1 MHTRITD
8 RRLKFFTFLVLLVI
22 FIFIGRLVWFQVIAA
37 PELNRESSQALV
49 KNHDIKAI
57 RGEITDAEGNI
68 LASTVLSWDINIDPL
83 NAGPVVLDING
94 TKTAFTKEQIAQK
107 LADILREPANDILT
121 KMSGTSRYA
130 SLKRDVSASTFIQLK
145 QLDIP
150 WVYYDEN
157 QSRHYSNGAVAGNLL
172 GFVGSDGT
180 ALAGLERTMNSC
192 LAGTDGKETYV
203 QGADW
208 IKIPSSIQ
216 TIVPVKDGGDVMM
229 TINQDLQYA
238 AQQEMAATVRRL
250 KADWAS
256 AIVIEVKTGRIL
268 AAAEAPSVDPN
279 NPGGV
284 GPQNRHSRIFQAAFE
299 PGSILKTV
307 AASTAIDV
315 GKATPQTHV
324 VAPDRLRMPWGQWIN
339 DAEIH
344 KPEKLTL
351 AGVLMNSSNTGLVQ
365 IGGKVDSATRYE
377 YMKKFGMGVKTGVN
391 FEGESTG
398 LLSNYKSWDK
408 MTDKVV
414 MFGQGVSLT
423 PIQTAMIYQAIAN
436 KGVRLSP
443 VLVDGCRDR
452 SGNLTRTSVPGPTR
466 VISESTAKQTIDMLE
481 KVVEL
486 GPIGKTARI
495 PGYRIAGK
503 TGTAQIAEGRGYGRL
518 HAVSFVGMA
527 PADDPQYVVAV
538 TAYKS
543 RTVSN
548 SLGATPGFVA
558 IMKQVLK
565 TYKVPPSTT
574 KSADIPVKW

>member
-1 MHTRITD
+1 VHTSITD
-8 RRLKFFTFLVLLVI
+8 RRHKIFTLIILLVI
-22 FIFIGRLVWFQVIAA
+22 LIFMGRLFWFQVVAA
-37 PELNRESSQALV
+37 PELRKESSQAMV
-49 KNHDIKAI
+49 KNGVLKAL
-57 RGEITDAEGNI
+57 RGEITDSEGNV

-94 TKTAFTKEQIAQK
+94 TKTAFSKEQIAQK
-107 LADILREPANDILT
+107 LADILKEPVDVVLS

-130 SLKRDVSASTFIQLK
+130 NLKKEVSASTFMQLK
-145 QLDIP
+145 ELDIP

-180 ALAGLERTMNSC
+180 PLAGLERTMNSC

-216 TIVPVKDGGDVMM
+216 TLVPVRDGGDVVM

-284 GPQNRHSRIFQAAFE
+284 AAQNRHSRIFQSAFE

-307 AASTAIDV
+307 AAATAIDV
-315 GKATPQTHV
+315 GKATPETHV
-324 VAPDRLRMPWGQWIN
+324 IAPDKLRMPWGQYIN

-365 IGGKVDSATRYE
+365 IGGKVDSATRFD
-377 YMKKFGMGVKTGVN
+377 YMKKFGMGSKTGVN
-391 FEGESTG
+391 FEGESNG
-398 LLSNYKSWDK
+398 LLSDYKSWDK

-423 PIQTAMIYQAIAN
+423 PIQTAMVYQAIAN

-443 VLVDGCRDR
+443 VLVEGCRDR
-452 SGNLTRTSVPGPTR
+452 NGNLSRTTVPGPTR

-495 PGYRIAGK
+495 PGYRVAGK
-503 TGTAQIAEGRGYGRL
+503 TGTAQIAEGRGYGTL

-527 PADDPQYVVAV
+527 PADNPQYVVAV

-543 RTVSN
+543 RTISN

-574 KSADIPVKW
+574 KSANIPVKW

>member
-8 RRLKFFTFLVLLVI
+8 RRQKIFTVLVLLVI
-22 FIFIGRLVWFQVIAA
+22 FIFVGRLVWFQVIAA
-37 PELNRESSQALV
+37 PELNRESSQAMV
-49 KNHDIKAI
+49 KNKDIKAI
-57 RGEITDAEGNI
+57 RGEITDSEGNI

-94 TKTAFTKEQIAQK
+94 TKTAFTKEQIGQK
-107 LADILREPANDILT
+107 LSDILHEPVDEILT

-130 SLKRDVSASTFIQLK
+130 SLKRDVSASIYMQLK

-216 TIVPVKDGGDVMM
+216 TLVPVQDGGDVVM

-284 GPQNRHSRIFQAAFE
+284 APQNRHSRIFQAAFE

-307 AASTAIDV
+307 AASTAVDV
-315 GKATPQTHV
+315 GKATPQTQV
-324 VAPDRLRMPWGQWIN
+324 IAPDKLKMPWGQWIN

-365 IGGKVDSATRYE
+365 IGGKVDSATRFE
-377 YMKKFGMGVKTGVN
+377 YMKKFGMGSKTGVN

-398 LLSNYKSWDK
+398 LLSDYKSWDR

-452 SGNLTRTSVPGPTR
+452 NGNLTRTSVPGPTR
-466 VISESTAKQTIDMLE
+466 VISESSAKQTIDMLE

-574 KSADIPVKW
+574 KSANIPVKW